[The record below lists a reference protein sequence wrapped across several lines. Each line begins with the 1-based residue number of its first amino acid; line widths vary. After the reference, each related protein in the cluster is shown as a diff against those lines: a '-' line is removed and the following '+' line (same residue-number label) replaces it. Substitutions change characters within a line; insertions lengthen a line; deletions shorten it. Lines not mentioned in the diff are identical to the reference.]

1 MSYTLALAL
10 GADRCAL
17 AYQERGGETQLLSL
31 PALSAPDRCIP
42 TALYVAPDGT
52 IRAGQAA
59 LPFAGDRR
67 FFERIPALLWAQPEP
82 APRLLDGTAWD
93 VRKVGAAF
101 IGAIFAA
108 LPFPLT
114 QLERVVVS
122 APPFESA
129 HIATRYARWLHEAL
143 TALGIPET
151 RLHLMSE
158 LDAAALSGGV
168 WSAEAPVFCVQ
179 AESPDSFIATF
190 AYLSAAKSLSTRF
203 DHVLR
208 EGVPFAS
215 LMTQRVTAQSFQDA
229 LADCLAY
236 AAEQALYP
244 SDLICLALTDSADLS
259 VPLIA
264 DQAWAAHGTLS
275 TGVCALAEGLLR
287 TPPYLQNSYGLRY
300 QTADGAY
307 AYIELAPSGT
317 PFPSALRTVRLAAA
331 YDDQPMLEFVIGM
344 FDPEA
349 KGQIT
354 LNAAGATL
362 SYTLEPSE
370 LGAIALNEFAPPLR
384 VALPQPTRAAEP
396 CLEATFRLDAQRQ
409 LRLTATDIRTGVL
422 LTDDAVITT
431 LF

>member
-1 MSYTLALAL
+1 MSYTLGLAL
-10 GADRCAL
+10 SVAHCAL
-17 AYQERGGETQLLSL
+17 AYQERGGAPQPLFL
-31 PALSAPDRCIP
+31 PDLSAPDGCIP

-52 IRAGQAA
+52 LHAGQAA

-101 IGAIFAA
+101 TSAIFTA

-114 QLERVVVS
+114 QLERVMVS

-129 HIATRYARWLHEAL
+129 HIATRYVRWLHEAL

-151 RLHLMSE
+151 RLYLMSE

-168 WSAEAPVFCVQ
+168 WSAEAPVFFVQ
-179 AESPDSFIATF
+179 ADSPDSFLATF
-190 AYLSAAKSLSTRF
+190 AYLSASKSLSTRL
-203 DHVLR
+203 DHVLC

-215 LMTQRVTAQSFQDA
+215 LMTQRVTAQSLQDA

-244 SDLICLALTDSADLS
+244 SDLIYLALTDSADLS
-259 VPLIA
+259 VPVPA
-264 DQAWAAHGTLS
+264 EQAWAARGALAA
-275 TGVCALAEGLLR
+275 GVRALAEGLLR

-300 QTADGAY
+300 QAADGAY

-354 LNAAGATL
+354 LNAADSRL

-384 VALPQPTRAAEP
+384 ITLPQPVRAAEP

-409 LRLTATDIRTGVL
+409 LRLTATDMRTGAL
-422 LTDDAVITT
+422 LADDTVITT
-431 LF
+431 LY